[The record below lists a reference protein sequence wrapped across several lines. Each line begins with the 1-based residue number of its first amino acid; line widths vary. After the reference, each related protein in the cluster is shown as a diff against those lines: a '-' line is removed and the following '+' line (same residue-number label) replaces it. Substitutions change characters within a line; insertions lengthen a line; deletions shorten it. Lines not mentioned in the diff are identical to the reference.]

1 MGLLWIVSLQV
12 EYAPL
17 KAKREECSK
26 HERYILVNGTEK
38 MKKQNKDGC
47 FRFIHRKTL
56 GFSEK

>member
-26 HERYILVNGTEK
+26 HEQYILVNSTKKIKNKIK
-38 MKKQNKDGC
+38 MDALDL
-47 FRFIHRKTL
+47 FIGKP
-56 GFSEK
+56 